1 MKMKK
6 NIITIEIEMKD
17 STTMFAVNRMIGYRD
32 FTQGDDFSTSIH
44 LHDEEDDRDLIIFTT
59 NLKGFEDVAR
69 IIEGV
74 EVLNLGKEEDEKT
87 EED

>member
-1 MKMKK
+1 MKK